1 MPVDPQQATA
11 IGSKVYDLAAD
22 PFKFPEVVLIS
33 NGGAGY
39 GEVSFRL
46 DPTLPHYVRVD
57 NHLMKRLFG
66 DFSPSRGDIVL
77 SKTGELLGIM
87 ANNDYCVILNDF
99 APARSLR
106 TGDAVKEQHTGA
118 IFEDFLGRL
127 HRLPFKLQ

>member
-1 MPVDPQQATA
+1 MPVDEKQVQQLGT
-11 IGSKVYDLAAD
+11 KVYQVAAD

-46 DPTLPHYVRVD
+46 DPALPHYVRVD
-57 NHLMKRLFG
+57 NRLFKRLFG
-66 DFSPSRGDIVL
+66 DFAPSRGDLVL

-87 ANNDYCVILNDF
+87 ANSDYCVILNDF
-99 APARSLR
+99 APTKILR

-118 IFEDFLGRL
+118 MFSEIDAYLRS
-127 HRLPFKLQ
+127 LPFKLQ